1 MKPIATAALAA
12 VTGGYYANSQFL
24 QQQLFSLQQANLQA
38 QQQPSANNQLAMG
51 LALGTL
57 LNRG

>member
-1 MKPIATAALAA
+1 MKPIATATLVA
-12 VTGGYYANSQFL
+12 VTGGYYANNQFL

-38 QQQPSANNQLAMG
+38 QTQPSASNQLAMG

-57 LNRG
+57 MNRG